1 MLSSLAARA
10 LAGVALSAALF
21 LGGFWK
27 GHQWATAACREAEL
41 AAVIAAKDE
50 SIARFAESARQSE
63 TQRQAEAAGA
73 ARDLATAAERA
84 AALKADHD
92 IDYAAGLALEQEL
105 AALAKDK
112 EHLNALIAK
121 LSKSKGTGRRA
132 TRADVDFDRR
142 MLGKRS
148 QIP

>member
-41 AAVIAAKDE
+41 VAVIAAKDE
-50 SIARFAESARQSE
+50 SIARYAEATRQSE
-63 TQRQAEAAGA
+63 IQRQAEAAGA
-73 ARDLATAAERA
+73 ARDLATAEDRA
-84 AALKADHD
+84 AALKSDQD
-92 IDYAAGLALEQEL
+92 IAFAAGLALEQEL
-105 AALAKDK
+105 ASLAKDK

-121 LSKSKGTGRRA
+121 LSKAKGPGRRA
-132 TRADVDFDRR
+132 TRADVDYDRR
-142 MLGKRS
+142 MLGERS
-148 QIP
+148 AIP